1 MGATVCGV
9 ENMSE
14 TKPLLE
20 LRGITKTF
28 GQFVANDHIDL
39 TIRPG
44 EVHALLGENGAGK
57 STLMNIIYG
66 LYHPDEGQILLKGK
80 EVHIKS
86 PKDALRLGIGMV
98 HQHYMLVDVFSSSE
112 NAYLVGNDS
121 LFSRVKE
128 KDIEKRL
135 EDIGKQFGL
144 QVDTHAT
151 VAKLTIGMQQRLEIL
166 KLLYTGAELL
176 ILDEPTAVLA
186 PQECDMLF
194 ETIHALVKNGKSVVF
209 ISHKLDEVLKIS
221 DRITVLS
228 HGTVA
233 GHMMTRDADKQKI
246 INMMVGEEVKA
257 PTAVVRATIEPEEGE
272 KPLLELKGVEAL
284 DDRGVKT
291 VSGVDLTIH
300 RGEIVGIAG
309 VEGNGQAEIAEVAAG
324 LREICGGS
332 LFLDGE
338 EIRKSKAQTFID
350 HDVAYVPADRN
361 TVATVKSFRL
371 FDNWLLRRKKIQK
384 KAGLLN
390 YRAIKQDTKD
400 YMEMFDVRARG
411 IGDISGN
418 LSGGNL
424 QKFIL
429 ARELSKKPRTMICS
443 YPTRGVDVM
452 ASWFIRD
459 NILKARDEGMGVM
472 LLSGDLEE
480 LFYLADRLV
489 VMFKGKIIGEVDPRH
504 TTVQEVGSLMMGVK
518 AHE

>member
-1 MGATVCGV
+1 
-9 ENMSE
+9 MSE

-221 DRITVLS
+221 DRITVLES
-228 HGTVA
+228 WNSC
-233 GHMMTRDADKQKI
+233 R
-246 INMMVGEEVKA
+246 
-257 PTAVVRATIEPEEGE
+257 PY
-272 KPLLELKGVEAL
+272 
-284 DDRGVKT
+284 DDQGCR
-291 VSGVDLTIH
+291 
-300 RGEIVGIAG
+300 
-309 VEGNGQAEIAEVAAG
+309 
-324 LREICGGS
+324 
-332 LFLDGE
+332 
-338 EIRKSKAQTFID
+338 
-350 HDVAYVPADRN
+350 
-361 TVATVKSFRL
+361 
-371 FDNWLLRRKKIQK
+371 
-384 KAGLLN
+384 
-390 YRAIKQDTKD
+390 
-400 YMEMFDVRARG
+400 
-411 IGDISGN
+411 
-418 LSGGNL
+418 
-424 QKFIL
+424 
-429 ARELSKKPRTMICS
+429 
-443 YPTRGVDVM
+443 
-452 ASWFIRD
+452 
-459 NILKARDEGMGVM
+459 
-472 LLSGDLEE
+472 
-480 LFYLADRLV
+480 
-489 VMFKGKIIGEVDPRH
+489 
-504 TTVQEVGSLMMGVK
+504 
-518 AHE
+518 

>member
-1 MGATVCGV
+1 
-9 ENMSE
+9 MSE

-176 ILDEPTAVLA
+176 IHIGIDTVSMDGKGFVKKVADGAKVRKGDVLIEADLDAIKAAGHPTTTMMILTNADDFSKVEKTA
-186 PQECDMLF
+186 
-194 ETIHALVKNGKSVVF
+194 A
-209 ISHKLDEVLKIS
+209 
-221 DRITVLS
+221 
-228 HGTVA
+228 GTV
-233 GHMMTRDADKQKI
+233 TTADLAMKI
-246 INMMVGEEVKA
+246 
-257 PTAVVRATIEPEEGE
+257 E
-272 KPLLELKGVEAL
+272 K
-284 DDRGVKT
+284 
-291 VSGVDLTIH
+291 
-300 RGEIVGIAG
+300 
-309 VEGNGQAEIAEVAAG
+309 
-324 LREICGGS
+324 
-332 LFLDGE
+332 
-338 EIRKSKAQTFID
+338 
-350 HDVAYVPADRN
+350 
-361 TVATVKSFRL
+361 
-371 FDNWLLRRKKIQK
+371 
-384 KAGLLN
+384 
-390 YRAIKQDTKD
+390 
-400 YMEMFDVRARG
+400 
-411 IGDISGN
+411 
-418 LSGGNL
+418 
-424 QKFIL
+424 
-429 ARELSKKPRTMICS
+429 
-443 YPTRGVDVM
+443 
-452 ASWFIRD
+452 
-459 NILKARDEGMGVM
+459 
-472 LLSGDLEE
+472 
-480 LFYLADRLV
+480 
-489 VMFKGKIIGEVDPRH
+489 
-504 TTVQEVGSLMMGVK
+504 
-518 AHE
+518 